1 MIFIEVHS
9 WPNEMGF
16 SAERN
21 LVLHAEV
28 GGKEICLALGE
39 SVGVTELAAWLGQ
52 VLAALGHPV
61 ALMGHVGDIDP
72 ATVTAIG
79 SVPEAKPGSEG
90 WRQPMVLDLTEVDG
104 SCNDCGSHT
113 DRTLWLKG
121 AVEGGIMSW
130 HESGHMQPSKIRSQ
144 YASYLWLALTR
155 LGYEVQ
161 LAHTAFRY
169 GAENTTD
176 SGS

>member
-28 GGKEICLALGE
+28 GGKEICIALGGE
-39 SVGVTELAAWLGQ
+39 SVRVTELAAWLGQ

-61 ALMGHVGDIDP
+61 ALMGHVDDIDP
-72 ATVTAIG
+72 AIAAAITAIK
-79 SVPEAKPGSEG
+79 EAKPGSDE
-90 WRQPMVLDLTEVDG
+90 WRQPMVLELTEVHG
-104 SCNDCGSHT
+104 ACETCGSHT

-121 AVEGGIMSW
+121 AIEGGLMSW
-130 HESGHMQPSKIRSQ
+130 HESGHMQGSKVRSQ
-144 YASYLWLALTR
+144 YASDLWIALTR
-155 LGYEVQ
+155 LGYDVK

-169 GAENTTD
+169 ASD
-176 SGS
+176 AA